1 MNRSFIVT
9 LLLIL
14 NLVLWSTVAIV
25 WAPLARADTP
35 LQVYVAT
42 TGTDT
47 NDGLTTDTP
56 VLTLDRVEE
65 LLEAEA
71 PGTDVEVRISQGTYI
86 NNQTNWHYRIPGHTI
101 SFLPIDYQY
110 GNGYGSIAGRPVF
123 RSDGS
128 YDYWFK
134 VTPGPEDLGGT
145 FGLRFFYLQVERY
158 AMGGMEF
165 RGSDEV
171 NEDGVRVP
179 VGGGVNGNYFFGM
192 LFKQIGNKWN
202 SAGVGYAG
210 LVLSNS
216 SDNVITNSHFQYLE
230 NLAPNG
236 NLMHGLYIE
245 HGANRNQVYSNSFL
259 YVTSDAAHTRNQARD
274 NNIYSNKFTRTGG
287 AGTTGYYGEWFCDG
301 TCVPHEC
308 ASTGNLFHNNDIVS
322 GYSGGT
328 VPLFTFAPPGLNYAG
343 GATCDN
349 EGEPRLSTWG
359 NA

>member
-1 MNRSFIVT
+1 MIT
-9 LLLIL
+9 Q
-14 NLVLWSTVAIV
+14 LVLGLS
-25 WAPLARADTP
+25 LALTP
-35 LQVYVAT
+35 VPQQAQVDPVFVLYLT
-42 TGTDT
+42 PGGIDS
-47 NDGLTTDTP
+47 NDGLTPETA

-71 PGTDVEVRISQGTYI
+71 PGTDAEVRIAQGTYTDS
-86 NNQTNWHYRIPGHTI
+86 QTNWHYRIPGHFI
-101 SFLPIDYQY
+101 SFLPIDYVY
-110 GNGYGSIAGRPVF
+110 GNGYSSIAGRPVF
-123 RSDGS
+123 RSNGN

-145 FGLRFFYLQVERY
+145 FGLRFYYLQVSGY

-165 RGSDEV
+165 RGADEV
-171 NEDGVRVP
+171 SEAGIRTP
-179 VGGGVNGNYFFGM
+179 VGAGVNGNYFFGM
-192 LFKQIGNKWN
+192 LFKEIGNKWN

-216 SDNVITNSHFQYLE
+216 SDNIVTNSHFQYLE
-230 NLAPNG
+230 NLSPNG

-259 YVTSDAAHTRNQARD
+259 YITSDPAHTRNQALD
-274 NNIYSNKFTRTGG
+274 NNFYSNKFTRTGG
-287 AGTTGYYGEWFCDG
+287 AGSTGYYGEWFCDG

-308 ASTGNLFHNNDIVS
+308 ASHGNLFHGNDIVS

-328 VPLFTFAPPGLNYAG
+328 VPLFTLAPPGANYAG
-343 GATCDN
+343 GTGCDN
-349 EGEPRLSTWG
+349 QGESRLSTWG